1 MYLFVMR
8 NLPGLRDSTVGCKIG
23 HMMANNGNKIIT
35 NSFLKI
41 LFLAFVCFAIV
52 CVLVFASFLFM
63 YLLGDVE
70 QSLSFIQ
77 FFIP

>member
-1 MYLFVMR
+1 
-8 NLPGLRDSTVGCKIG
+8 
-23 HMMANNGNKIIT
+23 MANNGNKIIT
-35 NSFLKI
+35 NTFLKI
-41 LFLAFVCFAIV
+41 LFLAFVCFAVV

-63 YLLGDVE
+63 YLLGDVK